1 MLLLIKGFSVLEAH
15 AGRPAESVID
25 TESSAKVYKQAFL
38 WGKKIRSEFQHKL

>member
-25 TESSAKVYKQAFL
+25 TDISKSIQESIFL
-38 WGKKIRSEFQHKL
+38 NFSTSCKHHC